1 MPVEI
6 DGYKAEDG
14 GELYFAKKPE
24 YSEKK
29 IRLIPYYT
37 WANRGENQMRV
48 WLPVK

>member
-1 MPVEI
+1 MPVTIAGCAVQES
-6 DGYKAEDG
+6 GA
-14 GELYFAKKPE
+14 LYSTKKPVLV
-24 YSEKK
+24 EKE